1 MDYFD
6 VHPSKVNRRNNLL
19 VQLKQ
24 LRKAERKARKALKAE
39 RMAELL
45 IEKERQRLLEQQ
57 FRETCEKNMLKK
69 SEKFE
74 IRDQFNWDDFE
85 NEYEDEEE
93 EKA

>member
-1 MDYFD
+1 
-6 VHPSKVNRRNNLL
+6 
-19 VQLKQ
+19 
-24 LRKAERKARKALKAE
+24 
-39 RMAELL
+39 MAELL

-85 NEYEDEEE
+85 NESEEEE
-93 EKA
+93 EKEKA